1 MNYYKSW
8 KPIAWNTQL
17 IGKNITV
24 SNARIEATSNG
35 GFPFNTDGFGVTGD
49 DIIIQDSII
58 NNGDDGKA
66 PFMSENFR
74 CT

>member
-1 MNYYKSW
+1 MSYYKSW

-17 IGKNITV
+17 IGNNITV

-35 GFPFNTDGFGVTGD
+35 GFPFNTDGFGVTGSN
-49 DIIIQDSII
+49 IIIQDSII
-58 NNGDDGKA
+58 NNGDDGKIPA
-66 PFMSENFR
+66 LPSNFG